1 MTPGTF
7 DLHTLILFGL
17 SLSAAGVLAG
27 LLAGLLGVGGGIV
40 IVPVL
45 YHLLL
50 AVGFDADLTM
60 HVAVGTSL
68 AAIVPTSIMSARAHD
83 RRGAVDRDLLLL
95 IGPGIL
101 IGSILGV
108 LVAAVARGWVLSLV
122 FGVMALAVSAH
133 MTFTP
138 EGFRLANKLPGR
150 FATRVIGAVIGF
162 FSSLMGIGGGTLT
175 VPVLSLHNYPIRRAV
190 GTSAACGLII
200 SLPGAIGFAATG
212 FGRADLPPYSLGYV
226 SLVGILMIV
235 PATLLMSQVGAR
247 LAHTISPRALRVA
260 FAVFLFITAIRML
273 WNTFG

>member
-1 MTPGTF
+1 MSVAAL
-7 DLHTLILFGL
+7 DLQTMIWFAL

-40 IVPVL
+40 VVPVL
-45 YHLLL
+45 YHLML
-50 AVGFDADLTM
+50 ATGFDPDLTM

-83 RRGAVDRDLLLL
+83 RRGAVDRDLLRI

-101 IGSILGV
+101 AGSVMGV

-122 FGVMALAVSAH
+122 FGIMALLVAIH

-138 EGFRLANKLPGR
+138 EGFRLAEKLPGR
-150 FATRVIGAVIGF
+150 AVTRAIGAVVGF

-200 SLPGAIGFAATG
+200 SLPGAIGFVLTG
-212 FGRADLPPYSLGYV
+212 LGQEGLPPFSLGYV
-226 SLVGILMIV
+226 SLVGILLIV
-235 PATLLMSQVGAR
+235 PATLLMSPVGAR
-247 LAHTISPRALRVA
+247 LAHTIPPRALRYA
-260 FAVFLFITAIRML
+260 FALFLFVTSVRML
-273 WNTFG
+273 RNALG